1 MGLEVPFAPYLLV
14 FLFVS
19 VFFFLLVLRLYQLL
33 RSRFRP
39 IKRTKYVAKKPASHQ
54 YGQDPYSTSG
64 SIRVR

>member
-19 VFFFLLVLRLYQLL
+19 LFFFLLVLRLYQLL

-39 IKRTKYVAKKPASHQ
+39 IKRTKYVVKKPASYQ
-54 YGQDPYSTSG
+54 YCQDPYSTSG